1 MGKRFSMLVLVV
13 CASILFGGVTAMAQ
27 DDALVGEAPS
37 PELCTLPPWTID
49 ELDVLMED
57 ADEGLGAT
65 PVPSPEMF
73 EMPEGLPLLDAERE
87 EVEKDLRR
95 AFGCFNTGDPL
106 QVFSTYTDRYV
117 QILIA
122 RLGGMTDEMV
132 AFLSNPQP
140 LEPNEYIRLLEF
152 GEAVLLEDER
162 VVIRVVGDDPT
173 DTQPPSSRIIYLEE
187 VLSGRWLI
195 DDVIELPSVEMESG
209 G

>member
-1 MGKRFSMLVLVV
+1 MRKRFSMLVLVA

-27 DDALVGEAPS
+27 DAALVGEAPP

-49 ELDVLMED
+49 ELDALMED

-122 RLGGMTDEMV
+122 RLGGMTDEVV

>member
-1 MGKRFSMLVLVV
+1 
-13 CASILFGGVTAMAQ
+13 
-27 DDALVGEAPS
+27 
-37 PELCTLPPWTID
+37 
-49 ELDVLMED
+49 
-57 ADEGLGAT
+57 
-65 PVPSPEMF
+65 MF

-122 RLGGMTDEMV
+122 RLGGMTDEVV

-195 DDVIELPSVEMESG
+195 DDVIELPSVEMDSG

>member
-1 MGKRFSMLVLVV
+1 MRKRFSMLVLVA
-13 CASILFGGVTAMAQ
+13 CASILFGGGTAMAQ
-27 DDALVGEAPS
+27 DAALVGEAPS

-49 ELDVLMED
+49 ELDALMED
-57 ADEGLGAT
+57 VDEGLGAT

-122 RLGGMTDEMV
+122 RLGGMTDEVV